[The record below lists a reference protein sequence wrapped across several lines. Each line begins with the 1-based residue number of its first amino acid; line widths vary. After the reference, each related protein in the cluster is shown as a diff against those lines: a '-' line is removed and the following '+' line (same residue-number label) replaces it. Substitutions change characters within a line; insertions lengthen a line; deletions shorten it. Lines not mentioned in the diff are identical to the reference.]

1 LIFTGRIIDAKEAE
15 AIGLV
20 NKVVKEEELLD
31 RSKEMALV
39 LAQKSPLILKV
50 AKNLINTNHNIK
62 KGLEMEIMDFSQVFA
77 SEDHMEG
84 IKAFLEKRK
93 PKFRGR

>member
-1 LIFTGRIIDAKEAE
+1 M
-15 AIGLV
+15 V
-20 NKVVKEEELLD
+20 NKVAKEEELLD
-31 RSKEMALV
+31 RTKEMALV

-50 AKNLINTNHNIK
+50 AKNLINSNHDIK
-62 KGLEMEIMDFSQVFA
+62 KALEMEIMDFSEVFA
-77 SEDHMEG
+77 SEDHLEG